1 MKPVDLEASR
11 ILEVEDSWEAINDW
25 FLEHDLTD
33 GMPIVPPTV
42 TRVRA
47 MTDYVEQQLGW
58 KADEVLG
65 TLAPKYGAATVEKVA
80 ANAVMAGC
88 RPDYMPVLIACVQGV
103 ADPRFNLDS
112 VQTSTHPT
120 SPLPIVNGPVCK
132 AIDLN
137 WGYNYTGSLSR
148 STTTIGR
155 ALRLC
160 MTNIGGTPGSVN
172 IHTQGHISRFTHVI
186 AENEAE
192 NPWEPLSVE
201 LGFEPGT
208 STVTVVPSCSPAL
221 IDDNGGSQ
229 TAKDL
234 LKTFANS
241 IAYVGNRNTNG
252 EGQPLIIFGPQHARL
267 LANGGYS
274 KAEVKRF
281 IWERARVR
289 CGDIPPG
296 NLVSYSDQI
305 HKLYTDVDPDY
316 GIPIAGKP
324 EDIFLVVMGGT
335 GTHSL
340 SVQTRLAS
348 AVVTIP
354 ILRKDGTAWVPRP

>member
-1 MKPVDLEASR
+1 MSTVDLETTR
-11 ILEVEDSWEAINDW
+11 VIELGNDWEAINDW
-25 FLEHDLTD
+25 FLDHDLTD
-33 GMPIVPPTV
+33 GMPIVPPTEQ
-42 TRVRA
+42 RVWA
-47 MTDYVEQQLGW
+47 MTDYVARELGW
-58 KADEVLG
+58 SATDTLG
-65 TLAPKYGAATVEKVA
+65 TLAPKYGVATIEKIA

-88 RPDYMPVLIACVQGV
+88 RPDYMPVLLTCVQAI
-103 ADPRFNLDS
+103 ADPGFNLDS

-155 ALRLC
+155 ALRLV
-160 MTNIGGTPGSVN
+160 MANIGGSPGSVN
-172 IHTQGHISRFTHVI
+172 IHTQGHIARFAHVI
-186 AENEAE
+186 AENESE
-192 NPWEPLSVE
+192 NPWEPLHVE
-201 LGFEPGT
+201 LGFPADT
-208 STVTVVPSCSPAL
+208 STVTVIPACTPAL

-234 LKTFANS
+234 LKTFAHS

-252 EGQPLIIFGPQHARL
+252 EGQPLIIFGPQHARV

-274 KAEVKRF
+274 KADVKRF
-281 IWERARVR
+281 LWERARVR
-289 CGDIPPG
+289 VGDIPPG

-305 HKLYTDVDPDY
+305 HKLYTGVDRDY
-316 GIPIAGKP
+316 GIPIAGRP
-324 EDIFLVVMGGT
+324 EDILLIVMGGT

-348 AVVTIP
+348 AVVTLP
-354 ILRKDGTAWVPRP
+354 ILRKDGTVWKPQG